1 MAKLTERQKNNI
13 LAKWHTGQFT
23 KMELAKLYKV
33 DETTIRRITDKQEPK
48 NADIVKV
55 GVALEIAK
63 KAEKTPTETAEINK
77 AIAKIV
83 DETTINDEIAS
94 ENRKILK
101 EFQNKIKQ
109 GLEAGDYENPVDINI
124 GVKTIGEIEKVV
136 RPPKPTVIQ
145 NTNAQQNNE
154 NNVIEFKRLP

>member
-13 LAKWHTGQFT
+13 LAKWHTGQFSKT
-23 KMELAKLYKV
+23 ELAKLYKV
-33 DETTIRRITDKQEPK
+33 TEGSIRKICEKQEPK
-48 NADIVKV
+48 NADIVEV
-55 GVALEIAK
+55 GAALEITK
-63 KAEKTPTETAEINK
+63 KYVKSATETTEINK

-101 EFQNKIKQ
+101 KFQNKIKQ

-154 NNVIEFKRLP
+154 NTVIEFKRL